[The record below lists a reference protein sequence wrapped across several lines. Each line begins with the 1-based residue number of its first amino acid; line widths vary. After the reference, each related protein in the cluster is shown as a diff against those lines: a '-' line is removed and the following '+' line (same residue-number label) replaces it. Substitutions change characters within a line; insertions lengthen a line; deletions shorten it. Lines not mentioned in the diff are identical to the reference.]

1 MKIVVAS
8 SGRAHLLDC
17 ARELSHQGHNVT
29 FYACTPKRYLLKYGF
44 PQGTSIIWFMAPFFA
59 LRKYFPSEFSRQ
71 LFMEA
76 LDFIVYFL
84 MPRCDIFIAQ
94 SPNYSRCMLKAKK
107 KYGAICILDRGSSHI
122 KTFNKLSKLCGKN
135 HVNKR
140 YVRIDESEYSYA
152 DYISIASN
160 FVERSFIENGYD
172 KKKLFINPY
181 GVSLKHFYPTQCT
194 NEFDCIVVGNWGMR
208 KGSKLIVE
216 AFTNTNIRVLHVG
229 AILDL
234 PFPNEFNFVHV
245 DPVTEDLLVNY
256 YKKAKIFIF
265 PSYDDGFGLVLCQA
279 VACGLPIVCSPNT
292 GGPTLKEMI
301 EDKDNICIMKDITSQ
316 SLFEEVKHLLAN
328 CKQNGVRNYV
338 GDKMNRFTWEAYGQ
352 RYNSFLKK
360 IHDTSKKKQ

>member
-17 ARELSHQGHNVT
+17 ARELSNQGHDVT
-29 FYACTPKRYLLKYGF
+29 FYACTPKKYLLKYGF
-44 PQGTSIIWFMAPFFA
+44 PQGTSIICLMAPFFI

-76 LDFIVYFL
+76 LDFIVYHL
-84 MPRCDIFIAQ
+84 MTQCDIFIAQ

-122 KTFNKLSKLCGKN
+122 KTFNKLSKRCGKN
-135 HVNKR
+135 HINKR
-140 YVRIDESEYSYA
+140 YVRIDENEYLYA
-152 DYISIASN
+152 DYIAIASS
-160 FVERSFIENGYD
+160 FVERSFTENGYAQN
-172 KKKLFINPY
+172 KLFINPY

-194 NEFDCIVVGNWGMR
+194 NEFDCITVGNWGIK
-208 KGSKLIVE
+208 KGSKLIID
-216 AFTNTNIRVLHVG
+216 AFKNTNIRILHVG

-234 PFPNEFNFVHV
+234 AFPDEPNFVHV
-245 DPVTEDLLVNY
+245 NPVTEDLLVNY

-279 VACGLPIVCSPNT
+279 AACGLPIVCSSNT

-301 EDKDNICIMKDITSQ
+301 EDKNNIYIMEDITAQ
-316 SLFEEVKHLLAN
+316 SLSKGVKQQLAK
-328 CKQNGVRNYV
+328 CKQEGIRNYV
-338 GDKMNRFTWEAYGQ
+338 GDKMKRFTWEAYGE
-352 RYNSFLKK
+352 RYNSFLQK
-360 IHDTSKKKQ
+360 IMLYKQ